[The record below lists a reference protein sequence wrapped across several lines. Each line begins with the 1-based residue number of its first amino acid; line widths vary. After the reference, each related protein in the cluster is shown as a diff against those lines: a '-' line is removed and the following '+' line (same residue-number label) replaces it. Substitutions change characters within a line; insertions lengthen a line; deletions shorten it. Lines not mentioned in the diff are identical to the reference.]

1 MDLPTEIGRYTIVR
15 ELGLGGMGR
24 VLLARDSVLGR
35 DVAIKILRD
44 DLGIPPETREQL
56 FARMKNEAR
65 AAAAISHPHLVTLFD
80 MGEQDSVGLY
90 LVFEYIEG
98 PTLRERIGRG
108 TLPASE
114 VARLARELGGAL
126 TRAHEAGVIH
136 RDVKPE
142 NIMLSIDGAKITD
155 FGIARLPDSKLTR
168 AGAVLGTPAYSAPEA
183 LASSEFSSRSDQFS
197 LATTFYEALSGKR
210 AFPGDDAMSVATRVA
225 TEDATPIGAF
235 ANVDEVLARAMSKD
249 KDKRFASCAIFGDAL
264 AAALELRAGA
274 PPASA
279 SLRIS
284 MTSTSRV
291 DTPFHHRSSLVPK
304 QTRRWQNLLAAS
316 AVLLIIGLV
325 VIGRRQRN
333 VDPGVSMRDLAA
345 EFALVLES
353 RANPPPASSHVAR
366 PPEPRASEPHP
377 RPSSSPSTL
386 PSASAAPSASASAA
400 PPSSAPSASVQAPS
414 PSAPRADSGAP

>member
-1 MDLPTEIGRYTIVR
+1 MDLPTEIGRYAIVR

-56 FARMKNEAR
+56 FERMKNEAR
-65 AAAAISHPHLVTLFD
+65 AAAAITHPHLVTLFD
-80 MGEQDSVGLY
+80 MGEEESVGLY

-126 TRAHEAGVIH
+126 SRAHEAGVIH

-142 NIMLSIDGAKITD
+142 NIMLSRDGAKITD

-197 LATTFYEALSGKR
+197 LAATFYEALSGKR
-210 AFPGDDAMSVATRVA
+210 AFPGDDAMTVATRVA

-264 AAALELRAGA
+264 ALALEQRPAMTPA
-274 PPASA
+274 PA

-291 DTPFHHRSSLVPK
+291 DTPFHRTSLIPK

-325 VIGRRQRN
+325 VIGRRQRS
-333 VDPGVSMRDLAA
+333 VESGVSMRDLAA
-345 EFALVLES
+345 EFALAIES
-353 RANPPPASSHVAR
+353 GSGAPPVASR
-366 PPEPRASEPHP
+366 PVHPSEPRASEP
-377 RPSSSPSTL
+377 RAR
-386 PSASAAPSASASAA
+386 ASAAPSASVQPSATPSVSASAA
-400 PPSSAPSASVQAPS
+400 APSSAPSASVQAPAG
-414 PSAPRADSGAP
+414 SALHGDAGTP

>member
-1 MDLPTEIGRYTIVR
+1 MDLPAEIGRYAVVH

-56 FARMKNEAR
+56 FERMKNEAR
-65 AAAAISHPHLVTLFD
+65 AAAAISHPNLVTLFD
-80 MGEQDSVGLY
+80 MGEEESVGLY

-98 PTLRERIGRG
+98 PTLRDRIGRG
-108 TLPASE
+108 TVPASE
-114 VARLARELGGAL
+114 IARMARELGGAL
-126 TRAHEAGVIH
+126 ARAHEAGVIH

-142 NIMLSIDGAKITD
+142 NIMLSRDGAKITD

-197 LATTFYEALSGKR
+197 LAATFYEALSGKR
-210 AFPGDDAMSVATRVA
+210 AFPGDDAMTVATRVA
-225 TEDATPIGAF
+225 TEEATPIGAF

-249 KDKRFASCAIFGDAL
+249 KGKRFASCAIFGEAL
-264 AAALELRAGA
+264 ATALESRPVVTPA
-274 PPASA
+274 PA

-291 DTPFHHRSSLVPK
+291 DTPFHRASSIPK

-325 VIGRRQRN
+325 VIGRRQRT
-333 VDPGVSMRDLAA
+333 VEPGVSMRDVAA
-345 EFALVLES
+345 EFALAIEWKS
-353 RANPPPASSHVAR
+353 NPAPAAPR
-366 PPEPRASEPHP
+366 PAQAPATRASDPRPHP
-377 RPSSSPSTL
+377 ST
-386 PSASAAPSASASAA
+386 APSASASVA
-400 PPSSAPSASVQAPS
+400 PSSSASTSTPSSAPSASVQAPAA
-414 PSAPRADSGAP
+414 SAPHVDAGAP

>member
-1 MDLPTEIGRYTIVR
+1 MDLPAEIGRYAIVR

-56 FARMKNEAR
+56 FERMKNEAR
-65 AAAAISHPHLVTLFD
+65 AAAAITHPHLVTLFD
-80 MGEQDSVGLY
+80 MGDEASVGLY

-108 TLPASE
+108 TLAASE
-114 VARLARELGGAL
+114 VARMARELGGAL

-142 NIMLSIDGAKITD
+142 NVMLSRDGAKITD

-197 LATTFYEALSGKR
+197 LAATFYEALSGKR

-235 ANVDEVLARAMSKD
+235 SSVDDVLARAMSKD
-249 KDKRFASCAIFGDAL
+249 KDRRFASCAIFGDAL
-264 AAALELRAGA
+264 ATALEQRPGITPA
-274 PPASA
+274 PA

-291 DTPFHHRSSLVPK
+291 DTPFHRASLVPK

-325 VIGRRQRN
+325 VIGRRQRG

-345 EFALVLES
+345 EFALAIES
-353 RANPPPASSHVAR
+353 RSAPAPMPPHLVHPPEVRASDPHAHASSAPPASAV
-366 PPEPRASEPHP
+366 
-377 RPSSSPSTL
+377 PSAATAG
-386 PSASAAPSASASAA
+386 SASAGVVP
-400 PPSSAPSASVQAPS
+400 SAPSASIQVPAPT
-414 PSAPRADSGAP
+414 APHPDSGAP

>member
-1 MDLPTEIGRYTIVR
+1 MDLPAEIGRYAIVH

-65 AAAAISHPHLVTLFD
+65 AAAAITHPNLVTLFD
-80 MGEQDSVGLY
+80 MGEEEAVGLY

-98 PTLRERIGRG
+98 PTLRDRMGRG
-108 TLPASE
+108 TVPASE
-114 VARLARELGGAL
+114 IARMARELGGAL
-126 TRAHEAGVIH
+126 ARAHEAGVIH

-142 NIMLSIDGAKITD
+142 NIMLSRDGAKITD

-197 LATTFYEALSGKR
+197 LAATFYEALSGKR
-210 AFPGDDAMSVATRVA
+210 AFPGDDAMTVATRVA
-225 TEDATPIGAF
+225 TEDVTPIGAF
-235 ANVDEVLARAMSKD
+235 ANVDEVLARAMSKN
-249 KDKRFASCAIFGDAL
+249 KDKRFASCAIFGEAL
-264 AAALELRAGA
+264 ATALESRPGITPA
-274 PPASA
+274 PA

-291 DTPFHHRSSLVPK
+291 DTPSHRSSFIPK

-325 VIGRRQRN
+325 VIGRRQRG
-333 VDPGVSMRDLAA
+333 VEPGVSMREVAA
-345 EFALVLES
+345 EFALAIES
-353 RANPPPASSHVAR
+353 KSAPLPVAAR
-366 PPEPRASEPHP
+366 PPQSPAVHASDVHPHP
-377 RPSSSPSTL
+377 
-386 PSASAAPSASASAA
+386 SAAPSASASAA
-400 PPSSAPSASVQAPS
+400 IAPSASASAAPLSSAPSASVQAVPS
-414 PSAPRADSGAP
+414 GAPHSDSGAP